1 MSSLSLMKSNLQ
13 NDIIEYS
20 SKLVSFDKVF
30 DEDTLDAKHEQL
42 KIITLE
48 IENLENRMMNCI
60 LRVDEV
66 HYTQT
71 EEYSELAQKM
81 MLFHDKEKE
90 IQQEMDTLIS
100 SRDNIYK
107 VWKEDYIR
115 NAEHFAEAHNK
126 LRQINDIEN
135 SLIRLVNNKVKAN
148 NNVILLVYI
157 HSQVNKLLALANIN
171 KEKSPYNAFKVAWHN
186 QLITDNVY
194 EMLKSN

>member
-1 MSSLSLMKSNLQ
+1 MSALSLMKSNLQ

-30 DEDTLDAKHEQL
+30 DEDTMDAKHEQL

-48 IENLENRMMNCI
+48 IENLENMMMNCI
-60 LRVDEV
+60 MRCDEI

-81 MLFHDKEKE
+81 LLFHDKEKE
-90 IQQEMDTLIS
+90 VQQEMDSLIS
-100 SRDNIYK
+100 TRDNLYK
-107 VWKEDYIR
+107 AWKEDYIR
-115 NAEHFAEAHNK
+115 NAEHFAEAQNK

-135 SLIRLVNNKVKAN
+135 SLIKLVNNKVKAN

-157 HSQVNKLLALANIN
+157 HSQINKLLTLSNIN
-171 KEKSPYNAFKVAWHN
+171 KEKSPYNAFKLAWNN

-194 EMLKSN
+194 DMLKSN